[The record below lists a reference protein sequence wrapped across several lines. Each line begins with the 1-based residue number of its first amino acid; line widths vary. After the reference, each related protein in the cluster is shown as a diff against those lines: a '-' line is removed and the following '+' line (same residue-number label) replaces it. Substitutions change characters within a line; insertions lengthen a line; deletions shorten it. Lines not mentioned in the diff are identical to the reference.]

1 MTNDS
6 LWVCIKSVAAVF
18 DGDRRTS
25 EAELGMLEA
34 ELMKLPAQD
43 LTKLRQD
50 LVTVIGGLARLEM
63 RLSEQLGI
71 NDASI

>member
-1 MTNDS
+1 MTNDN

-25 EAELGMLEA
+25 EVELGVLEE
-34 ELMKLPAQD
+34 ELRQMPAQD
-43 LTKLRQD
+43 LTQLRQD

-71 NDASI
+71 SDASL